1 MLKVGQCVSCVTKT
15 KNDTF
20 GTVAYEV
27 MGVNLECPK
36 KGCRSNDGIEFMM
49 LGGTGPA
56 ARRGIVIR
64 ECGKHVSQLH
74 KEGKMKIV
82 SDAVKAHYDDTKGN
96 KVKPGGV
103 IELS

>member
-20 GTVAYEV
+20 GTVAYV
-27 MGVNLECPK
+27 VTAVNIQCPK
-36 KGCRSNDGIEFMM
+36 KGCKNNDGVEFMM

-64 ECGKHVSQLH
+64 ECWKHVAQLQ

-82 SDAVKAHYDDTKGN
+82 SDAVKAHYDNTRGDE
-96 KVKPGGV
+96 VKPGGV
-103 IELS
+103 IELD